1 MLLVAFINVFG
12 NAYVAAFGETNELWF
27 VVCDQ
32 FMESLFLLDMVFNF
46 LEEYSDEE
54 TYTYVSDLKKISLRY
69 LQGKFIFDLL
79 AWLPF
84 NLMIELFDGRKRLFR
99 VLKMLRLPRLAQ
111 LLNVERVK
119 KLVNEHY

>member
-1 MLLVAFINVFG
+1 
-12 NAYVAAFGETNELWF
+12 
-27 VVCDQ
+27 
-32 FMESLFLLDMVFNF
+32 LLDMVFNF
-46 LEEYSDEE
+46 LEEYLDEE
-54 TYTYVSDLKKISLRY
+54 TYTYVTDLKKISLRY
-69 LQGKFIFDLL
+69 LKGKFIFDLL
-79 AWLPF
+79 AWLPL

>member
-1 MLLVAFINVFG
+1 
-12 NAYVAAFGETNELWF
+12 
-27 VVCDQ
+27 
-32 FMESLFLLDMVFNF
+32 MVFNF
-46 LEEYSDEE
+46 LEEYLDLE

-69 LQGKFIFDLL
+69 LLGKFIYDLI

-84 NLMIELFDGRKRLFR
+84 NLMIELVAGRKRLLR
-99 VLKMLRLPRLAQ
+99 LLKMLRLPRLAQ

>member
-1 MLLVAFINVFG
+1 
-12 NAYVAAFGETNELWF
+12 
-27 VVCDQ
+27 
-32 FMESLFLLDMVFNF
+32 MESLFLLDMVFNF
-46 LEEYSDEE
+46 LEEYLDEE
-54 TYTYVSDLKKISLRY
+54 TYTYVTDLKKISLRY
-69 LQGKFIFDLL
+69 LKGKFIFDLL
-79 AWLPF
+79 AWLPL

>member
-1 MLLVAFINVFG
+1 M
-12 NAYVAAFGETNELWF
+12 
-27 VVCDQ
+27 
-32 FMESLFLLDMVFNF
+32 LDMVFKF
-46 LEEYSDEE
+46 LEEYFDEE

-69 LQGKFIFDLL
+69 LLGKFKYDLL

-84 NLMIELFDGRKRLFR
+84 NLMIELVAGRKRLFR

>member
-1 MLLVAFINVFG
+1 M
-12 NAYVAAFGETNELWF
+12 
-27 VVCDQ
+27 
-32 FMESLFLLDMVFNF
+32 LDMVFNF
-46 LEEYSDEE
+46 LEEYLDEE
-54 TYTYVSDLKKISLRY
+54 TYTYVTDLKKISLRY
-69 LQGKFIFDLL
+69 LKGKFIFDLL
-79 AWLPF
+79 AWLPL